1 MWRALLSLSVA
12 EWRHHPWRHGV
23 ALLAVALGVA
33 LASSVQMINASAL
46 AEFSQALR
54 TVNGQPDAV
63 LAASGREGFD
73 DALYARLVLD
83 ASVALVSPVLEID
96 SQGRRDAG
104 APRSALRIVGV
115 DALKVAAI
123 APGLLPRPGPVVEAA
138 GAGTAVGAG
147 TGTGTGTG
155 ASAGA
160 GAGTGAGQDTRPDRG
175 RLPFLDPD
183 AAFLNP
189 AALAALA
196 VKPGDPLQLQ
206 SATGWQSLRVAGSV
220 AVGGAPLV
228 VIDIAA
234 AQARFDRAGRLSR
247 LDLRLLPGLD
257 AAAWQ
262 RELVGQQALPAGVRW
277 ASADDA
283 VQRVSNL
290 SRAYRVNLGVL
301 AMVALLVGGF
311 LVYSV
316 VSLSVAQ
323 RTPSLA
329 LLGVLGL
336 AAGDRRRLVLMES
349 AVVGALGSVIGL
361 AAGAGLAALALRL
374 LGGDLGGGYF
384 AGGAPALA
392 WPPVALAACAVLGM
406 AASVVGAWWLARQA
420 EKLSPALALKGLG
433 GQPTGRVPVWPGLAL
448 LAGGGV
454 LALLPPVAGLPL
466 AAYAAVAALLAGGV
480 VLVPALV
487 QALIPALEQAL
498 AWAPGAGPRQ
508 PIALLALRRARF
520 ARQTASAT
528 VSGVVA
534 SLALSVAITVMV
546 GSFRGAVVDW
556 LDTALPADLY
566 ARSNPSSGA
575 ADQVFLPPGFAARV
589 AGLPGVARVVASRQV
604 ALQLRPQQP
613 TVALLARPL
622 GPDAAATLPMLG
634 AVRPASV
641 PAPGQAAELGVYVS
655 EPAAA
660 IYGWQVGDLITLP
673 LAVVS
678 AGAQDTRAANR
689 VDTRP
694 DSRADPLTDPLTDTR
709 TAAPSDATA
718 SAAQPAS
725 TVGHVSG
732 VSARVRGVW
741 RDYARQFGAIAIDAA
756 DYRLITGDARV
767 NDIALWL
774 APGAAPAEVEAA
786 VQAAA
791 GPDLPLEIAS
801 TASLRTLSLRIFD
814 RSFAVTFYLQAVA
827 IAVGLVGVAASLSAQ
842 VLARRKEFGL
852 LAHLGLTRRQVIALV
867 GAEATAWLLAG
878 CLIGLALGLLMAVV
892 LVKVVNPQS
901 FHWTMPLLL
910 PGPRLAALA
919 GAVLAAGSL
928 TALWS
933 ARRAAGRSA
942 VLAVKED
949 W

>member
-33 LASSVQMINASAL
+33 LACSVQMINASAL

-63 LAASGREGFD
+63 LAAIGREGFD
-73 DALYARLVLD
+73 DTLYARLALD
-83 ASVALVSPVLEID
+83 ESVALVSPVLEID
-96 SQGRRDAG
+96 SQGRRDVG

-123 APGLLPRPGPVVEAA
+123 APGLLPRPTPATAQADA
-138 GAGTAVGAG
+138 GASEGA
-147 TGTGTGTG
+147 T
-155 ASAGA
+155 
-160 GAGTGAGQDTRPDRG
+160 PDPG
-175 RLPFLDPD
+175 RLSFLAPD

-196 VKPGDPLQLQ
+196 AKPGDTLQLQ
-206 SATGWQSLRVAGSV
+206 SATGWQTLRVAGSV
-220 AVGGAPLV
+220 AAGGAPLV
-228 VIDIAA
+228 VVDIAA
-234 AQARFDRAGRLSR
+234 AQARFDRSGRLSR

-257 AAAWQ
+257 AGAWQ
-262 RELVGQQALPAGVRW
+262 QGFARQQALPADVRW

-323 RTPSLA
+323 RTPALA

-336 AAGDRRRLVLMES
+336 AAQDRRRWVLMES
-349 AVVGALGSVIGL
+349 AVVGAFGSLIGL

-384 AGGAPALA
+384 AGGAPILV
-392 WPPVALAACAVLGM
+392 WPPVALAACATLGL
-406 AASVVGAWWLARQA
+406 AAAVVGAWWPARQA
-420 EKLSPALALKGLG
+420 EKLAPALALKGLG
-433 GQPTGRVPVWPGLAL
+433 GQIAGRVPVWPGLAM
-448 LAGGGV
+448 LASGGV
-454 LALLPPVAGLPL
+454 LALMPPVAGLPL

-487 QALIPALEQAL
+487 QALIPALEQGL
-498 AWAPGAGPRQ
+498 AWAPGVGASQ

-546 GSFRGAVVDW
+546 GSFRGAVIDW
-556 LDTALPADLY
+556 LDSALPADLY
-566 ARSNPSSGA
+566 ARSNPSTAA
-575 ADQVFLPPGFAARV
+575 ADQIFLPPGFAARV

-604 ALQLRPQQP
+604 GLQLRPLQP
-613 TVALLARPL
+613 SVTLLARPL
-622 GPDAAATLPMLG
+622 GPNPSATLPMLG

-641 PAPGQAAELGVYVS
+641 PAPGEAAELGVYVS

-673 LAVVS
+673 LVS
-678 AGAQDTRAANR
+678 ARATAAASAQGAAAADTRSNTSAETNAETNA
-689 VDTRP
+689 DT
-694 DSRADPLTDPLTDTR
+694 STHT
-709 TAAPSDATA
+709 SA
-718 SAAQPAS
+718 SVSPPAS
-725 TVGHVSG
+725 G
-732 VSARVRGVW
+732 VQARVRGLW
-741 RDYARQFGAIAIDAA
+741 RDYARQFGAIAIDAG
-756 DYRLITGDARV
+756 DYQKITGDARV

-786 VQAAA
+786 LLAAA
-791 GPDLPLEIAS
+791 GPDLPLEVAS

-852 LAHLGLTRRQVIALV
+852 LAHLGLTRRQVIILV
-867 GAEATAWLLAG
+867 GAEAAAWLLAG

-919 GAVLAAGSL
+919 GAVLVAGSL